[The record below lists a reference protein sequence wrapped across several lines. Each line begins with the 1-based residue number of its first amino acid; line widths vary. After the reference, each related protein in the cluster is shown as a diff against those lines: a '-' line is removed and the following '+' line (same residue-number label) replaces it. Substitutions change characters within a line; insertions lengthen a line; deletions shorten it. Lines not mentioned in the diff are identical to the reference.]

1 MTLKLIV
8 GAVIIIACIISNKVS
23 SKMGMPMLLAFIVLG
38 MIFGSDGIFKIP
50 FANFQFAEQICSLAL
65 VFLIFYGGF
74 GTNISR
80 AKKVAT
86 KAILLSSIGVIATA
100 LLTGLFCYYALG
112 FELLE
117 SMLIGSVLS
126 STDAA
131 TVFSILRSQKLNLK
145 DGTASLLE
153 IESGSNDP
161 WAYTLTIIILS
172 LMNTSGE
179 TGSILYLI
187 FAQIFFGVIFGVI
200 IAAFA
205 YWVLKT
211 FTFEQAGF
219 DAIFVLAVAIL
230 AYAIPTAFGGNG
242 YLSAYIV
249 GIVLG
254 NKEIINKK
262 ALVNFFDGLTG
273 LMQML
278 TFFLLGLLA
287 FPSQIPKIILPAIAI
302 AIFLTIVARPV
313 AVFAILTPFKAKFA
327 QQTLISWGG
336 LRGAT
341 SIIFA
346 IMATVGDN
354 NTENDIFHIVFCVVL
369 LSIGI
374 QGSLLPWVSKKLKMI
389 DDKENVLKTFNDY
402 SDETEIQFIRLPIN
416 ENHSWIGKKIK
427 NITLPPTTL
436 IVMIQ
441 REKQRIIPNGNTIIE
456 ENDILI
462 ISAIGYYDDNSI
474 SLREIEIDNG
484 HEWCNQK
491 LSKLSIPNDNIV
503 VLIKRRNKT
512 IIPNGDIKVK
522 ADDTLVVTSSK

>member
-86 KAILLSSIGVIATA
+86 KAILLSSVGVIATA

-112 FELLE
+112 FGLLE

-341 SIIFA
+341 STIFA
-346 IMATVGDN
+346 IMATVG
-354 NTENDIFHIVFCVVL
+354 EN
-369 LSIGI
+369 
-374 QGSLLPWVSKKLKMI
+374 
-389 DDKENVLKTFNDY
+389 
-402 SDETEIQFIRLPIN
+402 
-416 ENHSWIGKKIK
+416 
-427 NITLPPTTL
+427 
-436 IVMIQ
+436 
-441 REKQRIIPNGNTIIE
+441 
-456 ENDILI
+456 
-462 ISAIGYYDDNSI
+462 
-474 SLREIEIDNG
+474 
-484 HEWCNQK
+484 
-491 LSKLSIPNDNIV
+491 
-503 VLIKRRNKT
+503 
-512 IIPNGDIKVK
+512 
-522 ADDTLVVTSSK
+522 